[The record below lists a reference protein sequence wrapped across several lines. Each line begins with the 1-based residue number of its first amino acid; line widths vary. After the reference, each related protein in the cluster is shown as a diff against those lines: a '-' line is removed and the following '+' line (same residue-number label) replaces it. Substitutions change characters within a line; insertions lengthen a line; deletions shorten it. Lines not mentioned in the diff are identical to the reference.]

1 MVEKIGGFI
10 TGVVIYS
17 ISLIGTAELARYAIV
32 RYNDIMEGDGL
43 VDKFRNRGY
52 AKVERNKD
60 EEDE

>member
-1 MVEKIGGFI
+1 MAEKIGGFI
-10 TGVVIYS
+10 AGVVIYS
-17 ISLIGTAELARYAIV
+17 IALIGTAELARYAIV

>member
-1 MVEKIGGFI
+1 MAERIGGFI
-10 TGVVIYS
+10 AGVVIYS
-17 ISLIGTAELARYAIV
+17 IALIGTAELARYAIV
-32 RYNDIMEGDGL
+32 RCNDIIEGDGL

>member
-10 TGVVIYS
+10 AGVVIYS
-17 ISLIGTAELARYAIV
+17 IALIGTAELARYAIV